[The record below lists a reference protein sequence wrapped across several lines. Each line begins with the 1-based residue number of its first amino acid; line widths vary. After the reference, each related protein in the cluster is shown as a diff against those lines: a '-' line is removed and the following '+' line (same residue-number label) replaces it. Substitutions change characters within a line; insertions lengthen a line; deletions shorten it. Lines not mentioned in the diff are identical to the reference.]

1 MNKSKF
7 VNFVDRN
14 IILVALTSGIL
25 CAAWL
30 NGCASA
36 AKTTFQTIS
45 TLNVTQQ
52 TLWTAYVNF
61 RSSTPVPSN
70 VDSNVVKVFS
80 VLKTDELAAIDTT
93 TNGGTFSTTLL
104 STDLGALLTTL
115 QSAGVKNLP
124 AVSTNL

>member
-1 MNKSKF
+1 MPTRKIHTCIVS
-7 VNFVDRN
+7 
-14 IILVALTSGIL
+14 ALLAGTYFAFWIG
-25 CAAWL
+25 
-30 NGCASA
+30 GCASA
-36 AKTTFQTIS
+36 AKTTFRTIS

-124 AVSTNL
+124 TVSTNL